1 MGTILLGL
9 AILGGTAL
17 VYRLFRSLARAAIA
31 AAEATAASGLAE
43 ISARRGDITTLAER
57 QETQQ
62 DARRSWRRNALYAVL
77 WLLLLVG
84 PLFIGG
90 VREVYA
96 LASVVWLL
104 PYRPIRSSA
113 PPPVHR

>member
-9 AILGGTAL
+9 AFLGGTAL
-17 VYRLFRSLARAAIA
+17 VYRLIRSLARVAIA

-57 QETQQ
+57 EETRQ
-62 DARRSWRRNALYAVL
+62 DARRSGRRNALYAVL
-77 WLLLLVG
+77 WLLLLIV
-84 PLFIGG
+84 PAFLGG

-96 LASVVWLL
+96 LASLVWLL
-104 PYRPIRSSA
+104 PYQPIRPAAA
-113 PPPVHR
+113 PRP